1 MSPRVYSEDDIREML
16 KRAYP
21 QKSEDE
27 IEDMVEET
35 LDQYLKEMEGKK
47 EDGDAG

>member
-1 MSPRVYSEDDIREML
+1 MAAKMYSEDDIREML
-16 KRAYP
+16 RRAYP

-35 LDQYLKEMEGKK
+35 MEQYLEEMKQKK
-47 EDGDAG
+47 EEGE

>member
-1 MSPRVYSEDDIREML
+1 MAAKIYSEDDIREML
-16 KRAYP
+16 RRAYP

-35 LDQYLKEMEGKK
+35 MEQYLDEIKKKREEG
-47 EDGDAG
+47 D

>member
-27 IEDMVEET
+27 IDDMVEET
-35 LDQYLKEMEGKK
+35 LDQYMKDMERKK
-47 EDGDAG
+47 EEGE

>member
-1 MSPRVYSEDDIREML
+1 MAAKVYSEDDIREML

-21 QKSEDE
+21 QKSEDD

-35 LDQYLKEMEGKK
+35 MDQYLQDMTRKQEEG
-47 EDGDAG
+47 E

>member
-1 MSPRVYSEDDIREML
+1 MATRMYSEEDIREML

-27 IEDMVEET
+27 IEDMVEDTME
-35 LDQYLKEMEGKK
+35 QYLQEMKK
-47 EDGDAG
+47 KTEEEE

>member
-1 MSPRVYSEDDIREML
+1 MSPRKYSEDDIREML

-27 IEDMVEET
+27 IDDMVEET
-35 LDQYLKEMEGKK
+35 LEQYMKDLERKK
-47 EDGDAG
+47 EEGE

>member
-27 IEDMVEET
+27 IDDMVEET
-35 LDQYLKEMEGKK
+35 LDQYLKDMQTDK
-47 EDGDAG
+47 EEKEE

>member
-1 MSPRVYSEDDIREML
+1 MSRKVYSEDEIREML

-27 IEDMVEET
+27 IDDMVEET
-35 LDQYLKEMEGKK
+35 LEQYLKDLERQKEEG
-47 EDGDAG
+47 EE

>member
-1 MSPRVYSEDDIREML
+1 MATKIYSEDEIREML

-27 IEDMVEET
+27 IEDMLEET
-35 LDQYLKEMEGKK
+35 MEKYLQEMKQKQEVG
-47 EDGDAG
+47 E

>member
-1 MSPRVYSEDDIREML
+1 MAIKTYSEDDIREML
-16 KRAYP
+16 RRAYP

-35 LDQYLKEMEGKK
+35 MEQYLQEIKKTREEG
-47 EDGDAG
+47 E

>member
-1 MSPRVYSEDDIREML
+1 MAAKVYSEDDIRDML

-35 LDQYLKEMEGKK
+35 MEQYLKDLARKNEEG
-47 EDGDAG
+47 E